1 LEKQKRLQTFLGLR
15 ERTIKEI
22 KYKINLIQEEYN
34 LSFEEF
40 ILLTSCD
47 LSANVEEKIE
57 EPIEPQNNNQEKTEI
72 DTVFKKFCKILNVN
86 KTILTSSS
94 RKEHLVNIRDIMA
107 YSFKLREF
115 TYQEIADILN
125 RKCHSTIM
133 HAVSKTHELIHNDLD
148 KSEHRKTMLDMF
160 KMLNPNIE
168 EYNFIKKEI
177 ARNERD
183 ILTGDINAED
193 FIEYTNLKIK
203 KKKNN

>member
-1 LEKQKRLQTFLGLR
+1 LEKQKRLQAFLGLR

-40 ILLTSCD
+40 ILLASCD
-47 LSANVEEKIE
+47 LSKNVEEKIE
-57 EPIEPQNNNQEKTEI
+57 ESIDYEENIEINN
-72 DTVFKKFCKILNVN
+72 VFTKFCEILNTN
-86 KTILTSSS
+86 KDAMRSGS
-94 RKEHLVNIRDIMA
+94 REKYLVDMRHLMA
-107 YSFKLREF
+107 YSLKLREF
-115 TYQEIADILN
+115 THEDIAKVLN
-125 RKCHSTIM
+125 RKNHTTII
-133 HAVSKTHELIHNDLD
+133 HAVDKINELIHNDLD

-203 KKKNN
+203 KKKSK

>member
-1 LEKQKRLQTFLGLR
+1 MEKQKRLQTFLGLR

-22 KYKINLIQEEYN
+22 KYKISLIQEEYN

-40 ILLTSCD
+40 ILLASCD

-86 KTILTSSS
+86 KTILLSDS
-94 RKEHLVNIRDIMA
+94 REKHLVDIRHMIA
-107 YSFKLREF
+107 YSLKLRDF
-115 TYQEIADILN
+115 THKEIAEVLN
-125 RKCHSTIM
+125 RKNHTTII
-133 HAVSKTHELIHNDLD
+133 HAVDKINELIHNDLD

-203 KKKNN
+203 KKKSK